1 MSDKVFLDPQGRR
14 IGIVEGEVSSYAHT
28 AMKVSL
34 VDANLMSGSSDRLRT
49 SCGGYF
55 TNTKNADDL
64 YDTPPPFT
72 KFMPL
77 DNSNP
82 DILNVNSHYG
92 PSVDASVLL
101 NREIEADRGV
111 AAMGYTTVNNFGEQ
125 VGAAYQDQQQTILPS
140 VTFVCRIEGDPT
152 ANYLSDV
159 LQGSKY
165 WKTLF
170 MGGQFE
176 HHNIAP
182 VYNEA
187 AYDDHY
193 ITTELPYNNLQRN
206 YLFKGASLTNVVG
219 VVPRYNRYWQ
229 RYQAYYSRVQ
239 ASELNIPSWYAIN
252 LMGYVIDQAELLNPS
267 DANGAIV
274 GLETLEQRALKLFD
288 YSMLDYYM
296 CGGYIPDVTKMRSII
311 SPGNEGQVVELT
323 TPDVMPTIDQP
334 DAPQMKYVKQYIN
347 DTLPAKT
354 ATLSPNTMSRMRN
367 RNKNVIFNSKASTEQ
382 LSEYSE
388 ASQNSAAFPY
398 YVMVQFP
405 GLNRGQISSA
415 IEAREASSI
424 FMRTLKESFNNQT
437 DNKVH
442 LIKKQFL
449 KNMQFISSSVDRGQ
463 NQTTS
468 TTEMVSY
475 RTVDLVKMLLY
486 AYDNVLLTHDDF
498 CFMDYQTLEVK
509 AAEDTKGLYRAY
521 NSRNTSLL
529 LADILQLLG
538 GPQSAVPVN
547 NLNAVL
553 NSQIDAGPA
562 TLQEQARLIP
572 ESKYHEVVA
581 YRVEKVGGPPQS
593 DSMTQDV
600 LQNFWIFNTH
610 PGKSPSQILLDSQ
623 VKYGSKYT
631 YKVYAYYAINGFKY
645 QYSGLQL
652 SRLIGQIRED
662 GYTGPLEYASGIE
675 GGEPTPPKAYC
686 IEYYD
691 PFTNTTTPDVM
702 KNVSAVYGLAAGM
715 DISAY
720 SSDAQRAAMSS
731 LTMEDGAPLPPY
743 IANIAITVQPS
754 LRVVEIPIL
763 TKTVT
768 VADNPPNELSVTPA
782 YTLGNTNRLAFDLD
796 YQTFGPVPYPRAI
809 SEQDVRQAMDYIE
822 SHDMTAYQH
831 IQKESV
837 SPQRRVQIYRLD
849 SKPSSFRDFDI
860 VTPETI
866 SLAIDG
872 SDFSYTTATFDDIV
886 KSNHK
891 YYYLFRVLNSNNV
904 AGNVDTIICAELVN
918 DGGYKYALFDTLFE
932 EDLAEESYTDCTNQ
946 FNKILQLSPVLNQV
960 TVDYAGADF
969 EDTASSQY
977 DIVNAGTAEEL
988 IWGKTFKIRLTS
1000 KKTGKKIDLNITY
1013 SDPDIKLEDNN
1024 ED

>member
-1 MSDKVFLDPQGRR
+1 MPIDPTQGKATYL
-14 IGIVEGEVSSYAHT
+14 IDT
-28 AMKVSL
+28 
-34 VDANLMSGSSDRLRT
+34 NLFSGSTDALRREV
-49 SCGGYF
+49 GGYF
-55 TNTKNADDL
+55 YTSEAGDIAFKN
-64 YDTPPPFT
+64 
-72 KFMPL
+72 FMPL
-77 DNSNP
+77 DNESKW
-82 DILNVNSHYG
+82 IYSLWSYM
-92 PSVDASVLL
+92 SVDQIQIPGPV
-101 NREIEADRGV
+101 ED
-111 AAMGYTTVNNFGEQ
+111 
-125 VGAAYQDQQQTILPS
+125 TIVPYYK
-140 VTFVCRIEGDPT
+140 FVCAADGDPQVVDGDKFWNALWTGGPVNGVVMGPLWAGGTFDDYYTGIYLPYPAIEKQILIDSGDVENYIQISCEYSNYLPEYQAYADSITNERLLPNIYLVNWTKNYAET
-152 ANYLSDV
+152 ADDLLLEVYNYLSLGEAVTTPWLNFDDEENLHDYLNSMVPISAPATTTQAYMSQRFKNVFFNQNASERYYDETFASGSMFPYSCQISFETAPVNRFGGYMYEENYSSRLLRMLKEIFLEQTTTEIAPSMISFSKQSSYLSASSDALRDETVKDSELVTYKSVDLFDMLLYSYASIKNKYNDFIIIDGKNNETMATYDAKGVYRHINTAATVSV
-159 LQGSKY
+159 LD
-165 WKTLF
+165 KTLKF
-170 MGGQFE
+170 LNEEGGFVPLDLVSLL
-176 HHNIAP
+176 NIQSEMIPGLLEGYPHSPTATGVAVTTATASP
-182 VYNEA
+182 VHARAQVLPQEKYNEVL
-187 AYDDHY
+187 AYRIEKKSAQNTGPQY
-193 ITTELPYNNLQRN
+193 VENP
-206 YLFKGASLTNVVG
+206 
-219 VVPRYNRYWQ
+219 
-229 RYQAYYSRVQ
+229 VQ
-239 ASELNIPSWYAIN
+239 NFW
-252 LMGYVIDQAELLNPS
+252 
-267 DANGAIV
+267 
-274 GLETLEQRALKLFD
+274 F
-288 YSMLDYYM
+288 
-296 CGGYIPDVTKMRSII
+296 
-311 SPGNEGQVVELT
+311 
-323 TPDVMPTIDQP
+323 
-334 DAPQMKYVKQYIN
+334 
-347 DTLPAKT
+347 
-354 ATLSPNTMSRMRN
+354 
-367 RNKNVIFNSKASTEQ
+367 FNSKD
-382 LSEYSE
+382 
-388 ASQNSAAFPY
+388 
-398 YVMVQFP
+398 
-405 GLNRGQISSA
+405 LNDLNFLDTQI
-415 IEAREASSI
+415 
-424 FMRTLKESFNNQT
+424 KY
-437 DNKVH
+437 D
-442 LIKKQFL
+442 
-449 KNMQFISSSVDRGQ
+449 KN
-463 NQTTS
+463 
-468 TTEMVSY
+468 
-475 RTVDLVKMLLY
+475 
-486 AYDNVLLTHDDF
+486 
-498 CFMDYQTLEVK
+498 
-509 AAEDTKGLYRAY
+509 
-521 NSRNTSLL
+521 
-529 LADILQLLG
+529 
-538 GPQSAVPVN
+538 
-547 NLNAVL
+547 
-553 NSQIDAGPA
+553 
-562 TLQEQARLIP
+562 
-572 ESKYHEVVA
+572 
-581 YRVEKVGGPPQS
+581 
-593 DSMTQDV
+593 
-600 LQNFWIFNTH
+600 
-610 PGKSPSQILLDSQ
+610 
-623 VKYGSKYT
+623 YT
-631 YKVYAYYAINGFKY
+631 YDVYAYVLVQGMKHRF
-645 QYSGLQL
+645 SDLQL
-652 SRLIGQIRED
+652 SRIIGTPDQA
-662 GYTGPLEYASGIE
+662 TSTAVSIE
-675 GGEPTPPKAYC
+675 EIDQQYC

-1013 SDPDIKLEDNN
+1013 SDPNIKLE
-1024 ED
+1024 EDDED